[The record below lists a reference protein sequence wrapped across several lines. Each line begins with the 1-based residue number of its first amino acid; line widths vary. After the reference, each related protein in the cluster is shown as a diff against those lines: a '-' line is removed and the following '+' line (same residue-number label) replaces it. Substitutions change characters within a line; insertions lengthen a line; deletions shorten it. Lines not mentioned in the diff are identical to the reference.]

1 MEIWDFMRYF
11 EPNMGQNMGFIGN
24 MENMCSVGSLHWSK
38 KCSATSK
45 ETNIQD
51 TTETTG
57 TNESGETE
65 VEKSA
70 CELDDRETS
79 SSSSKKINYYSLG

>member
-1 MEIWDFMRYF
+1 MLWAACT
-11 EPNMGQNMGFIGN
+11 GQ
-24 MENMCSVGSLHWSK
+24 K